1 MPKFTQTFNQMVEDH
16 KELFSQFKVVHDT
29 YKTNRKQFQ
38 EEFNKIGKEVM
49 EIIREY
55 EDRLCAGMERGIYG
69 KYSDKVA
76 EKFWNRIK
84 KDYPLIELVGV
95 EISTVSA

>member
-1 MPKFTQTFNQMVEDH
+1 MPKFTQTFNQMVEEH
-16 KELFSQFKVVHDT
+16 NELFKQFKTIHDT
-29 YKTNRKQFQ
+29 YRQDRKLFQ
-38 EEFNKIGKEVM
+38 KEFNEIGKQVM

-55 EDRLCAGMERGIYG
+55 EDRLCSGMERGMFG

-76 EKFWNRIK
+76 EKFWDRIK

-95 EISTVSA
+95 EISTVQN

>member
-1 MPKFTQTFNQMVEDH
+1 MVEEH
-16 KELFSQFKVVHDT
+16 NELFKQFKTIHDT
-29 YKTNRKQFQ
+29 YRQDRKLFQ
-38 EEFNKIGKEVM
+38 KEFNEIGKQVM

-55 EDRLCAGMERGIYG
+55 EDRLCSGMERGMFG

-76 EKFWNRIK
+76 EKFWDRIK

-95 EISTVSA
+95 EISTVQN